1 MWPLNFRW
9 VKNGYHQDF
18 KYSMVSIYFFHKIGN
33 AGVKFYAWQ
42 IAMSKKKFFSISL
55 MERPYYTLNGILHCT
70 LGEKAFFKSFFLL
83 LKIYENTG
91 FHWGCGSVKT
101 RIFVDFLQ
109 YLLHKFISHTS
120 KNKISWYMPCCGLFI
135 FFEILVEFKRFPEY
149 LYYNPTI
156 FLFLIKSLTW

>member
-1 MWPLNFRW
+1 MGTIRIFSIRW
-9 VKNGYHQDF
+9 F
-18 KYSMVSIYFFHKIGN
+18 LFTFFIK
-33 AGVKFYAWQ
+33 WQ
-42 IAMSKKKFFSISL
+42 RWCKVLCLTNCNIEKTFFSISL

-70 LGEKAFFKSFFLL
+70 LGEKAFFKSSFLL

-135 FFEILVEFKRFPEY
+135 FFEILIEFKRFPEY